1 MNRTNEPALMATR
14 VIAAAVERTAVYRAR
29 PL

>member
-1 MNRTNEPALMATR
+1 MNRTNERASMATR
-14 VIAAAVERTAVYRAR
+14 VIAAAVERTALYRAW